1 MKTFVRSIDRN
12 PTQLFASDFP
22 LTKVQF
28 LFYYFRTSLISLLS
42 ETFVSAIW
50 NHVLPCFFFRKKI
63 IYPNSRF
70 HFCGQF
76 SLPQSEV
83 IKLFVFLPIDVSPWR
98 GFRVRGNAVQLVIT
112 RAQQVDCARKRN
124 LR

>member
-28 LFYYFRTSLISLLS
+28 LLFYYFRTSLISLLS
-42 ETFVSAIW
+42 EIFIFAIW

-76 SLPQSEV
+76 SLPQSEI
-83 IKLFVFLPIDVSPWR
+83 IKLFVFLPIDVSPCLSA
-98 GFRVRGNAVQLVIT
+98 RVS
-112 RAQQVDCARKRN
+112 CSRKRGTTRDYASPASG
-124 LR
+124 LRQKT